1 VHQQQMRA
9 LRRPT
14 TSPLC
19 SVFSWSSS

>member
-1 VHQQQMRA
+1 VHQQRMRA
-9 LRRPT
+9 PRRPT